1 MNKILLLVVFA
12 CALFLAGCSSEKT
25 GPSQQVDENNTPPKQ
40 VEVDEDDQ
48 ATTKEAE
55 VDEEE
60 ETPSK
65 QVGEEKITEPF
76 EIDTA
81 TYEDGELIIYYP
93 QLNKMQDKELEQEIN
108 TLIKEDATVF
118 LQQYQGGDSPLEM
131 NYEAVFPD
139 SDTFSIRYTGD
150 YNGGMYPTSLFFTT
164 TIDWTNGEK
173 VRLADMFVIDEG
185 FIEKLE
191 NAPYIDWQ
199 NPKEPNQEKQ
209 AAIVEYV
216 KTLDSPT
223 LIEAVTKAD
232 HPNPEEN
239 PYGVFSYFLEDAVI
253 ISIQVPHALGDHA
266 EFELKISDL
275 VKK

>member
-12 CALFLAGCSSEKT
+12 CALFLAGCSTEQT

-40 VEVDEDDQ
+40 VEVDEDDE
-48 ATTKEAE
+48 ATAEEAE
-55 VDEEE
+55 VVEEE

-65 QVGEEKITEPF
+65 QVGEEKNTEPF
-76 EIDTA
+76 EIDTV
-81 TYEDGELIIYYP
+81 TYEDEELIIHYP
-93 QLNKMQDKELEQEIN
+93 QLNKMQDKELEQQIN
-108 TLIKEDATVF
+108 TLIQEDATLF
-118 LQQYQGGDSPLEM
+118 LKQYQGGDSPLEM
-131 NYEAVFPD
+131 NYEVLLPD

-150 YNGGMYPTSLFFTT
+150 YNGGMYPTNLFFTT
-164 TIDWTNGEK
+164 TIDWKNGEK

-185 FIEKLE
+185 FIEKLQ
-191 NAPYIDWQ
+191 NASYIDWE

-209 AAIVEYV
+209 DAIVEYV
-216 KTLDSPT
+216 NTFDSET
-223 LIEAVTKAD
+223 LIEAITKAD

-239 PYGVFSYFLEDAVI
+239 PYGVFSYFLDDAVI

-266 EFELKISDL
+266 EFELNMNDL